1 MQIKTII
8 FIVLHLIIKK
18 PTIKKAQCIYIYIY
32 IYEIDH
38 TFYLFLNTPAKSSR
52 VFHKKIKKKIQKS
65 YSLTVLYFIIFS
77 MMIFHNIFNED
88 IYSSNFFK
96 KKPR

>member
-1 MQIKTII
+1 M
-8 FIVLHLIIKK
+8 
-18 PTIKKAQCIYIYIY
+18 
-32 IYEIDH
+32 DH

-77 MMIFHNIFNED
+77 MRTFMVQISLKKNLVKFHI
-88 IYSSNFFK
+88 S
-96 KKPR
+96 

>member
-1 MQIKTII
+1 MNANKNHHIHCFAFNYQKA
-8 FIVLHLIIKK
+8 HHKK
-18 PTIKKAQCIYIYIY
+18 GPVYIYIY

-77 MMIFHNIFNED
+77 MRTFMVQISLKKNLVKFHI
-88 IYSSNFFK
+88 
-96 KKPR
+96 P